1 MKSLSTRIHPARL
14 AVLFLA
20 LAALVLL
27 AACSPAPA
35 TPAATQAQP
44 AAAAGWQEIS
54 VSQAAE
60 KRDSGAFMLDV
71 RQPEE
76 WNELHIPEA
85 TLIPLGE
92 LSTRL
97 SEVPKDQEIV
107 VYCRS
112 GNRSKE
118 GADILTKAGFTNVVS
133 MAGGIN
139 QWSAAGYPTVTGP

>member
-1 MKSLSTRIHPARL
+1 MNSLSTRIPPARL
-14 AVLFLA
+14 AVLVLA
-20 LAALVLL
+20 LIALVLL

-35 TPAATQAQP
+35 APAATQAQP

>member
-1 MKSLSTRIHPARL
+1 MNSLSTRVPPARL

-35 TPAATQAQP
+35 APAATQAQP

-76 WNELHIPEA
+76 WNELHIPDA

-118 GADILTKAGFTNVVS
+118 GADILTRTGFTNVVS